1 MEAILAIFATSFVVS
16 LSGALTPGPL
26 FTLTVRE
33 TLRRGF
39 WAGPIVTLG
48 HGLIELLLVV
58 GLGLG
63 LKQFL
68 DEGPVTAAIALV
80 GGIFLLWM
88 GYHML
93 RTAPRQTLEIRRETL
108 APEPSFAPAAPGNR
122 AAAAG
127 GYRARLLAAVAGS
140 DSSST
145 TTGGPASM
153 AALLVPA
160 GVLVSV
166 SNPFWIIWWATIGAA
181 YMTESLD
188 RGAAGVSSFFTAHI
202 LSDFAWLSL
211 VAFVL
216 ATGRRLM
223 SKNVYRAI
231 LAVCGLFLLALGA
244 RFILSGIGFLQ

>member
-1 MEAILAIFATSFVVS
+1 MSAILAIFATSFVVS
-16 LSGALTPGPL
+16 LSGALAPGPL

-39 WAGPIVTLG
+39 WAGPVVTLG

-63 LKQFL
+63 LKQFR
-68 DEGPVTAAIALV
+68 DEGPITAAIALV
-80 GGIFLLWM
+80 GGLFLLWM

-93 RTAPRQTLEIRRETL
+93 RTAPHQTLEIGREAL
-108 APEPSFAPAAPGNR
+108 APQVSSTPTPPRSAVADEGH
-122 AAAAG
+122 
-127 GYRARLLAAVAGS
+127 RARLLAAVAGS
-140 DSSST
+140 DSGAA
-145 TTGGPASM
+145 TGGPASM
-153 AALLVPA
+153 AALLVSA
-160 GVLVSV
+160 GALVSV

-181 YMTESLD
+181 YMTESLEW
-188 RGAAGVSSFFTAHI
+188 GAVGVSSFFTAHV
-202 LSDFAWLSL
+202 LSDLAWLSL

-223 SKNVYRAI
+223 SKNVYRMI
-231 LAVCGLFLLALGA
+231 LALCGVFLLALGA